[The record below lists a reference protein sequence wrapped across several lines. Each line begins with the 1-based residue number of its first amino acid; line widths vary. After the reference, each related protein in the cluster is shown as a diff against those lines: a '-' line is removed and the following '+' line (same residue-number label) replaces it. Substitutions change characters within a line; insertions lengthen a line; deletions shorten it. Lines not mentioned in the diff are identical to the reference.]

1 MKKEAKW
8 CFECTQHALFLF
20 VIFEPEQSGSDYSFG
35 CGCRLHKLKP
45 NWFVL
50 LWTLLKLKRGL
61 SGHEELC
68 LFKKTEKNEVYK
80 LCPFLINIKVTGSSR
95 IIRRLFYPEHKKFI
109 WQI

>member
-20 VIFEPEQSGSDYSFG
+20 VIVEPEQSGSDYSFG
-35 CGCRLHKLKP
+35 CDCRLHKLKP

-68 LFKKTEKNEVYK
+68 LFKKTEKKRSIQTLPISDQYQSDRFFRNK
-80 LCPFLINIKVTGSSR
+80 PNIVLSR
-95 IIRRLFYPEHKKFI
+95 T
-109 WQI
+109 